1 MNNILGLIDGLEAAI
16 LDSKKIPFTDKFII
30 EEKIILH
37 LIDKLRLAAK
47 DNTIILQTID
57 IDAKET
63 SSESAFKQ
71 KAFNETDLQHLKKE
85 AESYAKDVL
94 GHLQL
99 TITKLQQKLGH
110 LEKTLENGRERL
122 NSLSK
127 TNEPS

>member
-1 MNNILGLIDGLEAAI
+1 MNNILGLIDGLESAI

-30 EEKIILH
+30 EEKIILQ

-47 DNTIILQTID
+47 DTTIIMQAID
-57 IDAKET
+57 IEAKET
-63 SSESAFKQ
+63 TSKQ
-71 KAFNETDLQHLKKE
+71 TTYTETDLQQLKKE

-99 TITKLQQKLGH
+99 TVTKLQQKLGH

-122 NSLSK
+122 NIVSK
-127 TNEPS
+127 TNEPF

>member
-1 MNNILGLIDGLEAAI
+1 MNDILGLIDGLESAI

-30 EEKIILH
+30 EEKIILK

-47 DNTIILQTID
+47 DNSVIKQAID
-57 IDAKET
+57 IDAKESLSKTT
-63 SSESAFKQ
+63 S
-71 KAFNETDLQHLKKE
+71 FNEPGLSDLKKE

-99 TITKLQQKLGH
+99 TVTKLQQKLGH

-122 NSLSK
+122 SIISK
-127 TNEPS
+127 TNES